1 MSVRVTH
8 VQNEDRSFTLLA
20 EQEVPVTVDEFD
32 RVVGRTTEMGRWF
45 GIDFTWPTC
54 PDQQLEVG
62 SAIEFKTPVGP
73 ISTSDFIL
81 IVADRV
87 PGESLLLRTTRGAV
101 DMMLEYSWEPSPG
114 GARVTMRAD
123 FRVRGALWWKGPWTR
138 TVAKRRLIRGLE
150 NMRRGLESSQQGV
163 AQGSAAAAALTT
175 PASAPRLWKAHP
187 GASQR
192 HRPQQV

>member
-54 PDQQLEVG
+54 PDHQLEVG
-62 SAIEFKTPVGP
+62 SALEFKAPVGP
-73 ISTSDFIL
+73 VRTTEFIL

-87 PGESLLLRTTRGAV
+87 PGESLLLRTTRGTV
-101 DMMLEYSWEPSPG
+101 DMMLEYSWKPSPG
-114 GARVTMRAD
+114 GTRVTMRGD

-150 NMRRGLESSQQGV
+150 NMRRGLERTQQT
-163 AQGSAAAAALTT
+163 AARESAATPALTT
-175 PASAPRLWKAHP
+175 GAAAPRPRPAHQ
-187 GASQR
+187 GTSRR
-192 HRPQQV
+192 HRPQRV